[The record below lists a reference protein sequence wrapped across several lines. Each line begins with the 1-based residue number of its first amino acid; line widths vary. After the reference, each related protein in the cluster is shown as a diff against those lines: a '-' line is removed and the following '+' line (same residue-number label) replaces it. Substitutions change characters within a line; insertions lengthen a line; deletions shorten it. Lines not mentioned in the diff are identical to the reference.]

1 MARGPGKAKK
11 AKPEFSIDRVLND
24 ENLLKQLE
32 GFIEELILSQGKI
45 NQEKEALKDIKN
57 EAKDSMGIPPKTLQ
71 KLVRLKSGQ
80 SSLEGAEKELE
91 ELRQLL
97 EAISG

>member
-1 MARGPGKAKK
+1 MARGPGKQKK

-24 ENLLKQLE
+24 DNLKKQLE
-32 GFIEELILSQGKI
+32 GFIEEVILSQEKL
-45 NQEKEALKDIKN
+45 NQEKEALKDIRN
-57 EAKDSMGIPPKTLQ
+57 EAKDSMGISPKMLM

-91 ELRQLL
+91 DLRQLL
-97 EAISG
+97 EAMGA

>member
-1 MARGPGKAKK
+1 MPRGPSKNKK
-11 AKPEFSIDRVLND
+11 TKPEFSIDNVLND

-32 GFIEELILSQGKI
+32 GFIEEVVISQQKVS
-45 NQEKEALKDIKN
+45 QEKEALKDIKN
-57 EAKDSMGIPPKTLQ
+57 EAKDSMGIPPKMLM
-71 KLVRLKSGQ
+71 KLVRLKSGE

-97 EAISG
+97 EAITA

>member
-24 ENLLKQLE
+24 DNLKKQLE
-32 GFIEELILSQGKI
+32 GFIEEVILSQEKL
-45 NQEKEALKDIKN
+45 NQEKEALKDIRN
-57 EAKDSMGIPPKTLQ
+57 EAKDSMGIAPKMLM

-91 ELRQLL
+91 DLRQLL
-97 EAISG
+97 EAMGV